1 MEKFMEKEIKN
12 ESEKTLFTSI
22 GDFIKKV
29 GEYSDGLKTLWP
41 IIVAVSIFLAFFY
54 ENEYLKFFGI
64 SFASIDFDWKYIV
77 YKSVANIIIYS
88 ALFFVYIFSEY
99 LFIWADCIKKT
110 LRNGLAAYFL
120 LFIVSYL
127 AVFLLYGGE
136 IKETSKTAVLMALIL
151 LILDFLAASISK
163 GVKIKPSSEKKIN
176 KNVIQYLS
184 LILCLIFVLLI
195 LYIIKDTAIDNASKI
210 KQFKILQDE
219 PDRIILYETKEKYI
233 TCPYEIKNIKKT
245 ETITIEEELD
255 NNSSNVIDTK
265 TNITK
270 QKTLI
275 LYTSEQEII
284 NKDNRKT
291 KLIAI
296 GKKDTLTIE
305 KEKNF
310 KETNSSQLEDS
321 E

>member
-1 MEKFMEKEIKN
+1 MEKEIKN

-41 IIVAVSIFLAFFY
+41 VIVAVSIFLAFFY

-88 ALFFVYIFSEY
+88 SLFFVYIFSEY
-99 LFIWADCIKKT
+99 LFIWADCGKKII
-110 LRNGLAAYFL
+110 RNGIAAYFL
-120 LFIVSYL
+120 LFIFSYL
-127 AVFLLYGGE
+127 AVFLLFSYE
-136 IKETSKTAVLMALIL
+136 TKETNKTAVVMALLL
-151 LILDFLAASISK
+151 LILALLAAVISK
-163 GVKIKPSSEKKIN
+163 GVKMKPSSEKKIN

-184 LILCLIFVLLI
+184 LILCLISVLLI

-219 PDRIILYETKEKYI
+219 PDRIVLYETKEKYI

-275 LYTSEQEII
+275 LYISEQEII
-284 NKDNRKT
+284 NKDN
-291 KLIAI
+291 L
-296 GKKDTLTIE
+296 
-305 KEKNF
+305 KN
-310 KETNSSQLEDS
+310 
-321 E
+321 

>member
-1 MEKFMEKEIKN
+1 MDKEIKN

-77 YKSVANIIIYS
+77 YKSVVNIIIYS

-219 PDRIILYETKEKYI
+219 PEK
-233 TCPYEIKNIKKT
+233 T
-245 ETITIEEELD
+245 
-255 NNSSNVIDTK
+255 
-265 TNITK
+265 
-270 QKTLI
+270 
-275 LYTSEQEII
+275 
-284 NKDNRKT
+284 
-291 KLIAI
+291 
-296 GKKDTLTIE
+296 
-305 KEKNF
+305 
-310 KETNSSQLEDS
+310 
-321 E
+321 

>member
-1 MEKFMEKEIKN
+1 MKFI
-12 ESEKTLFTSI
+12 
-22 GDFIKKV
+22 
-29 GEYSDGLKTLWP
+29 
-41 IIVAVSIFLAFFY
+41 
-54 ENEYLKFFGI
+54 
-64 SFASIDFDWKYIV
+64 
-77 YKSVANIIIYS
+77 
-88 ALFFVYIFSEY
+88 
-99 LFIWADCIKKT
+99 
-110 LRNGLAAYFL
+110 
-120 LFIVSYL
+120 
-127 AVFLLYGGE
+127 
-136 IKETSKTAVLMALIL
+136 
-151 LILDFLAASISK
+151 
-163 GVKIKPSSEKKIN
+163 
-176 KNVIQYLS
+176 
-184 LILCLIFVLLI
+184 LI

-255 NNSSNVIDTK
+255 NNLSNVIDTK

-270 QKTLI
+270 QKTFI
-275 LYTSEQEII
+275 LYSSEQEII

-291 KLIAI
+291 KLIVI

-305 KEKNF
+305 KEKDF

>member
-1 MEKFMEKEIKN
+1 MEKEIKN

-41 IIVAVSIFLAFFY
+41 VIVAVSIFLAFFY

-88 ALFFVYIFSEY
+88 SLFFVYIFSEY
-99 LFIWADCIKKT
+99 LFIWADCGKKII
-110 LRNGLAAYFL
+110 RNGIAAYFL
-120 LFIVSYL
+120 LFIFSYL
-127 AVFLLYGGE
+127 AVFLSFSYE
-136 IKETSKTAVLMALIL
+136 TKETSKTAVVMALLL
-151 LILDFLAASISK
+151 LILALLAAVISK
-163 GVKIKPSSEKKIN
+163 GVKMKPSSEKKIN

-184 LILCLIFVLLI
+184 LILCLISVLLI
-195 LYIIKDTAIDNASKI
+195 LYIIKDAAIDSAKNRNH
-210 KQFKILQDE
+210 FKILQDE
-219 PDRIILYETKEKYI
+219 PDRIVLHETKEKYI

-310 KETNSSQLEDS
+310 KGINSNPPEDS

>member
-1 MEKFMEKEIKN
+1 MEKEIKN
-12 ESEKTLFTSI
+12 EFEKTLFTSI

-29 GEYSDGLKTLWP
+29 GEYSDGLKVLWSA
-41 IIVAVSIFLAFFY
+41 IVIVSVFLAFYY
-54 ENEYLKFFGI
+54 EDEYLKFFGI
-64 SFASIDFDWKYIV
+64 SLASIDFDWKYIV
-77 YKSVANIIIYS
+77 YKSVVNIIIYS

-127 AVFLLYGGE
+127 SVFLLYGGE
-136 IKETSKTAVLMALIL
+136 IKETSKTAVLMAMIL
-151 LILDFLAASISK
+151 LIFDFLAASISK

-219 PDRIILYETKEKYI
+219 PNRIVLYETKEKYI

-270 QKTLI
+270 HKTLI
-275 LYTSEQEII
+275 LYISEQEII

-305 KEKNF
+305 KEKDF

>member
-1 MEKFMEKEIKN
+1 MEKEIKN

-29 GEYSDGLKTLWP
+29 GEYSDGLKVLWSA
-41 IIVAVSIFLAFFY
+41 IVIVSVFLAFYY
-54 ENEYLKFFGI
+54 EDEYLKFFGI
-64 SFASIDFDWKYIV
+64 SLASIDFDWKYIV
-77 YKSVANIIIYS
+77 YKAVTNIIIYS
-88 ALFFVYIFSEY
+88 SLFFVYIFSEY
-99 LFIWADCIKKT
+99 LFIWAESRKSRVKNAFISYAMLIAVSLCDTYLLFGDSLIVMI
-110 LRNGLAAYFL
+110 LSAAILAA
-120 LFIVSYL
+120 
-127 AVFLLYGGE
+127 
-136 IKETSKTAVLMALIL
+136 IL
-151 LILDFLAASISK
+151 LIMSILAAL
-163 GVKIKPSSEKKIN
+163 SSKKITD
-176 KNVIQYLS
+176 KYEDKSSLKKKHLIPTTFTICLVVI
-184 LILCLIFVLLI
+184 ILIFCLVK
-195 LYIIKDTAIDNASKI
+195 YAANDNASKI

-270 QKTLI
+270 QEMFI

>member
-1 MEKFMEKEIKN
+1 MEKEIKN

-22 GDFIKKV
+22 GDFKKKV

-77 YKSVANIIIYS
+77 YKAVTNIIIYS

-99 LFIWADCIKKT
+99 LFIWAESRKSRVKNAFISYAMLIAVSLCDTYLLFDGRLVEMI
-110 LRNGLAAYFL
+110 LFAAGLAIVL
-120 LFIVSYL
+120 LFMSIFAALS
-127 AVFLLYGGE
+127 
-136 IKETSKTAVLMALIL
+136 SKIITDKCEDKTTLKKKSVIPRTLIICL
-151 LILDFLAASISK
+151 FAII
-163 GVKIKPSSEKKIN
+163 
-176 KNVIQYLS
+176 
-184 LILCLIFVLLI
+184 LIFCIVK
-195 LYIIKDTAIDNASKI
+195 YSAIDNASKI

-219 PDRIILYETKEKYI
+219 PDRIVLYETKEKYI

-270 QKTLI
+270 HKTLI
-275 LYTSEQEII
+275 LYISEQEII

-305 KEKNF
+305 KEMDF

>member
-1 MEKFMEKEIKN
+1 MEKEIKN

-41 IIVAVSIFLAFFY
+41 IIVVVSIFLAFFY

-88 ALFFVYIFSEY
+88 SLFFVYIFSEY
-99 LFIWADCIKKT
+99 LFIWADCGKKII
-110 LRNGLAAYFL
+110 RNGIAAYFL
-120 LFIVSYL
+120 LFIFSYL
-127 AVFLLYGGE
+127 AVFLLFSYE
-136 IKETSKTAVLMALIL
+136 TKETSKTAVVMALLL
-151 LILDFLAASISK
+151 LILALLAAVISK
-163 GVKIKPSSEKKIN
+163 GVKMKPSSEKKIN

-184 LILCLIFVLLI
+184 LILCLISVLLI

-291 KLIAI
+291 KLITIDILA
-296 GKKDTLTIE
+296 IE
-305 KEKNF
+305 KKRAF
-310 KETNSSQLEDS
+310 QKTNSNLSEDGMV
-321 E
+321 EE

>member
-1 MEKFMEKEIKN
+1 MEKEIKN

-22 GDFIKKV
+22 GDFKKKV

-77 YKSVANIIIYS
+77 YKAVTNIIIYS

-99 LFIWADCIKKT
+99 LFIWAESRKSRVKNAFISYAMLIAVSLCDTYLLFDGRLVEMI
-110 LRNGLAAYFL
+110 LFAAGLAIVL
-120 LFIVSYL
+120 LFMSIFAALS
-127 AVFLLYGGE
+127 
-136 IKETSKTAVLMALIL
+136 SKIITDKCEDKTTLKKKSVIPRTLIICL
-151 LILDFLAASISK
+151 FAII
-163 GVKIKPSSEKKIN
+163 
-176 KNVIQYLS
+176 
-184 LILCLIFVLLI
+184 LIFCIVK
-195 LYIIKDTAIDNASKI
+195 YSANDNASKI

-219 PDRIILYETKEKYI
+219 PDRIVLHETKEKYI

-270 QKTLI
+270 HKTLV
-275 LYTSEQEII
+275 LYISEQEII

-305 KEKNF
+305 KEKDF
-310 KETNSSQLEDS
+310 KETNSSQVEDS

>member
-1 MEKFMEKEIKN
+1 MEKEIKN
-12 ESEKTLFTSI
+12 ESEKTFFTNI

-29 GEYSDGLKTLWP
+29 GEYSDGLKVLWSA
-41 IIVAVSIFLAFFY
+41 IVIVSVFLVFY
-54 ENEYLKFFGI
+54 YEDEYLKFFGI
-64 SFASIDFDWKYIV
+64 SLTSIDFDWKYIV
-77 YKSVANIIIYS
+77 YKAVTNIIIYS

-99 LFIWADCIKKT
+99 LFIWADCIKET
-110 LRNGLAAYFL
+110 LKNGLAAYFL

-127 AVFLLYGGE
+127 VVFLLYSCE

-184 LILCLIFVLLI
+184 LILCLIGVLLI
-195 LYIIKDTAIDNASKI
+195 LHIIKDAANDNASKI

-219 PDRIILYETKEKYI
+219 PDRIVLHETKEKYI
-233 TCPYEIKNIKKT
+233 TCPYEIKSIKKT
-245 ETITIEEELD
+245 ETITIEEDLD

-270 QKTLI
+270 QETLI
-275 LYTSEQEII
+275 LYTSEQETI

-305 KEKNF
+305 KEKDF